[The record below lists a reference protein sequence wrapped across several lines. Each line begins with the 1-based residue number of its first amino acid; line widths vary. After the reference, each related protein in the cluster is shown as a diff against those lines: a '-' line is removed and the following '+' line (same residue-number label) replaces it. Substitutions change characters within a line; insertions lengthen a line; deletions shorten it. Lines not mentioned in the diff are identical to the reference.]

1 MTVVCDGG
9 AGAQAGVRHRDGS
22 KTCRSN
28 RAPGNTR
35 RGLIS
40 CLSAAPLI
48 TPGISLNPR
57 LCSLMVRK
65 WSTVPISLSYTTPGI
80 STRENTCSP
89 TLCALPVNA
98 CTCVRTASHL
108 WSDGS
113 PGLTVR
119 VFQRAGDILM
129 VPGAGLQPQP
139 DVSCRMG
146 RRHCPSCDRVD
157 GADGVLTQQA
167 ATGSPIQFRA
177 PTQRVEGRE
186 CVPHDC
192 GAVRMYVC
200 VPGIRAGGAYRE
212 TLWQTRLLRSILRL
226 PGDRGSHQPQYG
238 PIPQPQSSDCC
249 GSTWPVQRV
258 VACPL
263 ELVLGGSGC
272 LRLVFCVRNGQV
284 QARVLAPSVP

>member
-192 GAVRMYVC
+192 GAVRMCACQGLEQGGRTGRRCGKPGCC
-200 VPGIRAGGAYRE
+200 VQYSVSLGTAVHTSLNTVRYLSLSPLIAAAQHGRSSA
-212 TLWQTRLLRSILRL
+212 LWPALL
-226 PGDRGSHQPQYG
+226 
-238 PIPQPQSSDCC
+238 SS
-249 GSTWPVQRV
+249 SWEAQ
-258 VACPL
+258 VASDLSFACAT
-263 ELVLGGSGC
+263 VLK
-272 LRLVFCVRNGQV
+272 
-284 QARVLAPSVP
+284 